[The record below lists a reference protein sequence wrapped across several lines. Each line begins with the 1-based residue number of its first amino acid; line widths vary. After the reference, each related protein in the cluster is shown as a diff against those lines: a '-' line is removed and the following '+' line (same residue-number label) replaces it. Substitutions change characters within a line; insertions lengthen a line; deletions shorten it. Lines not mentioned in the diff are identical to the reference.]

1 METEAHVDSMSE
13 LNFIKTMS
21 NASEAQRE
29 SIKAD
34 MALLDGEGAL
44 TVEVERALE
53 TIFRKYASGATADL
67 KTLSIKPDG
76 LTAFAME
83 TNGQKLPDE
92 QVGRV
97 V

>member
-1 METEAHVDSMSE
+1 MSVDSMSE
-13 LNFIKTMS
+13 LNMTQTMS
-21 NASEAQRE
+21 SSSDPQLGPAEAN
-29 SIKAD
+29 
-34 MALLDGEGAL
+34 MTLLDGEGAL
-44 TVEVERALE
+44 TVGVEKALE